1 MSINDEPNPGD
12 MAGGADQQALA
23 ALIAWYQAMGV
34 DSIVAEAPVDWLARG
49 PTPPQSFRRQPVS
62 GRATGPGSGP
72 SPAATARPGAPPP
85 ERAPRPSAPAPAPS
99 RPAAATVAVSD
110 REAEA
115 NARAEARRARSL
127 DELHELLKNFDGCGL
142 KATAKNLCFYRG
154 ARQARV
160 MVIGEA
166 PGRDEDRAGVPFVGR
181 AGQLLDRM
189 LAAIGLSEADT
200 HITNVVYWR
209 PPGNRVP
216 TPQETLICR
225 PFLERQ
231 IRLVQPEVIV
241 TVGGAAAKL
250 VLETTQGIMK
260 VRGKW
265 GRLELAGEA
274 GEAPTAFE
282 VMPTLHPAYLLRSP
296 AHKRQAWRDLL
307 AIRAKLDARTAES

>member
-1 MSINDEPNPGD
+1 MSVNDEANRGD
-12 MAGGADQQALA
+12 NAGGGDEQALA

-34 DSIVAEAPVDWLARG
+34 DSIVGAAPVDWLARG
-49 PTPPQSFRRQPVS
+49 PTPPQSFRRQPAS
-62 GRATGPGSGP
+62 GRATGPGLAP
-72 SPAATARPGAPPP
+72 PPVRPGSPTP

-115 NARAEARRARSL
+115 NARAEARRAKSL
-127 DELHELLKNFDGCGL
+127 DELHELLQNFDGCGL

-154 ARQARV
+154 AQDARV

-265 GRLELAGEA
+265 GRLELSGD
-274 GEAPTAFE
+274 GDEAPLAIE

-296 AHKRQAWRDLL
+296 AHKRQAWRDLI
-307 AIRAKLDARTAES
+307 AIRQRLDQAGPAA